1 MASRF
6 FGSELALYPDK
17 TKFIL
22 FNPSRKQIN
31 PDHSIFI
38 DGNKI
43 TIVEQTKFFGFIM
56 AASYKRSSQL
66 LKFAKSIGIIVQL
79 RQFFLTETLVTLY
92 NLHIYSTVLLFGPLL
107 SQ

>member
-43 TIVEQTKFFGFIM
+43 TIVEQTKFLGFIIH
-56 AASYKRSSQL
+56 Q
-66 LKFAKSIGIIVQL
+66 
-79 RQFFLTETLVTLY
+79 
-92 NLHIYSTVLLFGPLL
+92 NLSWQPHIKDHL
-107 SQ
+107 SF